1 MVVAV
6 GAKKKKRG
14 GGGRKTYC
22 DLMSETTAKSTPLL
36 EPSCADEAL
45 NRLMLQVI
53 AGRKD

>member
-6 GAKKKKRG
+6 GAKKKR

>member
-6 GAKKKKRG
+6 GAKKKKG

-45 NRLMLQVI
+45 NRLMLQVV